1 MFTLPIC
8 SRNFPTFASSPPG
21 SDVNVM
27 NPSSTST
34 PSGENE
40 KKKSARAYGIDD
52 GLEARFR
59 FPHLERRARVDLV
72 LAGGARE
79 VADHGHV
86 RVEDL

>member
-1 MFTLPIC
+1 VFTLPIC

-21 SDVNVM
+21 SEVNVM

-34 PSGENE
+34 PSGANE
-40 KKKSARAYGIDD
+40 KKKSARVRIDD

-59 FPHLERRARVDLV
+59 FAHLERRARVDLV

-79 VADHGHV
+79 VADDGHV